1 MLTGQIAP
9 SVPFL
14 VTPAHSPQQVEKAA
28 KTRFLAKIVH
38 ETQELI
44 SCRTVRCH
52 GRESDVS
59 WNGTCSRSE
68 RTTIAVTTI
77 GMTNIGT
84 ATKDTGNLTTITARR
99 EQFLPEL
106 GRDRSKIFFQHLRDE
121 LKWTSPTTSLGS
133 GTALDVWKRAK

>member
-28 KTRFLAKIVH
+28 KTRFLAKDVR

-52 GRESDVS
+52 GRESERQFD
-59 WNGTCSRSE
+59 GRSS
-68 RTTIAVTTI
+68 V
-77 GMTNIGT
+77 
-84 ATKDTGNLTTITARR
+84 L
-99 EQFLPEL
+99 F
-106 GRDRSKIFFQHLRDE
+106 DRN
-121 LKWTSPTTSLGS
+121 GS
-133 GTALDVWKRAK
+133 GLDKRMLVV